1 MHAHHQ
7 PRHYFLAIGGLLAAA
22 SILQAADPEV
32 QFLKTAEGIPFA
44 VLGEKPAAPAP
55 TLFVLGG
62 DARSSLLGED
72 VNQIGRLLMPHGYLC
87 VSVDVPCHGFDTREG
102 EKPAGLEGWKN
113 RIVNGEDLAGDFA
126 ARTSKVLD
134 HLIAEKY
141 TDPARVAVAG
151 TSRGGFAALHF
162 AAADQRVQQAIG
174 FAPVTHLPALAE
186 FAGAEEHPQVLAQS
200 VIHVA
205 GKLVGKPLLLIIGN
219 DDARVSTADCLAL
232 GLEVVQQSKGK
243 RNPIP
248 VEVRLVGTSAH
259 RLHAKPMPQYGQL
272 CAPHA
277 EAAAWLLEQA
287 PKQD

>member
-1 MHAHHQ
+1 M
-7 PRHYFLAIGGLLAAA
+7 REYRSNWRFYLAIGGLLTAA
-22 SILQAADPEV
+22 SQLQAADPEV

-44 VLGEKPAAPAP
+44 VLGDKPAAPAP

-62 DARSSLLGED
+62 DARSSLMGED
-72 VNQIGRLLMPHGYLC
+72 VNEIGRLLMPHGYLC
-87 VSVDVPCHGFDTREG
+87 VSVDVPCHGFDIREG

-113 RIVNGEDLAGDFA
+113 RIVNGEDLAADFA
-126 ARTSKVLD
+126 TRSSKVLD
-134 HLIAEKY
+134 ELVAEKF

-162 AAADQRVQQAIG
+162 AAADPRVKQTIG

-186 FAGAEEHPQVLAQS
+186 FAGAEEHPKVLAQS

-205 GKLVGKPLLLIIGN
+205 DKLVGKPLLLIIGN
-219 DDARVSTADCLAL
+219 DDARVSTADCLTL
-232 GLEVVQQSKGK
+232 GLEVVKQSKGK
-243 RNPIP
+243 LNPVP
-248 VEVRLVGTSAH
+248 VEVRLVGTTAH
-259 RLHAKPMPQYGQL
+259 RLHAKPMSQYGQL

-287 PKQD
+287 PK